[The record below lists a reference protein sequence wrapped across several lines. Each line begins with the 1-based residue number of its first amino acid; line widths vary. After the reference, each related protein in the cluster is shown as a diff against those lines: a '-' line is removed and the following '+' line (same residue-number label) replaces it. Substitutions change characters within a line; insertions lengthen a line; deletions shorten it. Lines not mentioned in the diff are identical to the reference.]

1 MNDINMLNVPSECR
15 CFCLVNYNAYSEVED
30 REGKRNFVDL
40 PLLRPIFAVSL
51 EDAKR
56 ELAEILKVNINFL
69 SEWETVGEESGFC
82 PPLCIGYKFGAF
94 EAGYSFDVFTTV
106 NTLHLV

>member
-69 SEWETVGEESGFC
+69 SEWETVGEEDGFC
-82 PPLCIGYKFGAF
+82 PSICIGYKFGAF
-94 EAGYSFDVFTTV
+94 EAGYSFDVYTTV
-106 NTLHLV
+106 NTLYLV

>member
-56 ELAEILKVNINFL
+56 ELAEILNVDLRFL
-69 SEWETVGEESGFC
+69 SEWETVGEEGGFC
-82 PPLCIGYKFGAF
+82 PSLCIGYKFGAF